1 MYMKAGNK
9 EIKLYDENDTTYF
22 IDKTKPKSLKDL
34 GFKLPAEPPT
44 KVVSIRLPVNLFN
57 KIKAY
62 ATNIDM
68 PYQAFIKYV
77 LNKEL
82 EKENKKHKR
91 HAV

>member
-1 MYMKAGNK
+1 MKAKLK
-9 EIKLYDENDTTYF
+9 EIKFYDENDTTYF
-22 IDKTKPKSLKDL
+22 IDKTKPISLKEL
-34 GFKLPAEPPT
+34 GFKIPVEPPT
-44 KVVSIRLPVNLFN
+44 KVVSIRLPISLFN

-82 EKENKKHKR
+82 EKETRKHKPK
-91 HAV
+91 AA

>member
-1 MYMKAGNK
+1 MKARIK
-9 EIKLYDENDTTYF
+9 EIKLYDENDTTHF
-22 IDKTKPKSLKDL
+22 IDVSKPKSLKDL

-44 KVVSIRLPVNLFN
+44 KVVSIRLPINLFN

-82 EKENKKHKR
+82 EKESRKHNR
-91 HAV
+91 NAA

>member
-1 MYMKAGNK
+1 MKARLK

-22 IDKTKPKSLKDL
+22 IDKTKPKSLKEL
-34 GFKLPAEPPT
+34 GFKIPVEPPT
-44 KVVSIRLPVNLFN
+44 KVVSIRLPISLFN

-82 EKENKKHKR
+82 EKENRKR
-91 HAV
+91 KPKAA

>member
-1 MYMKAGNK
+1 M
-9 EIKLYDENDTTYF
+9 YDENDTTYF
-22 IDKTKPKSLKDL
+22 IDKTKPKSLKEL
-34 GFKLPAEPPT
+34 GFKMPVEPPT
-44 KVVSIRLPVNLFN
+44 KVVSIRLPINLFN

-82 EKENKKHKR
+82 EKENRKHKPK
-91 HAV
+91 AA

>member
-1 MYMKAGNK
+1 MKPRLK
-9 EIKLYDENDTTYF
+9 EIESYDDNDSTYF

-34 GFKLPAEPPT
+34 GLKLPLEPPT
-44 KVVSIRLPVNLFN
+44 KVVSIRLPINLFN

-82 EKENKKHKR
+82 EKESKKHKR
-91 HAV
+91 HTA